1 MAVSGFSEEFF
12 AERFRRPGNL
22 DVLEQQLR
30 DYDLQKTQQTFDK
43 EFVLKNLH
51 FSAKLPEKAATLL
64 KHLIPSILDPPNPQI
79 RHSMTPRRSIWTR
92 VLRVPIDIV
101 NFPV

>member
-30 DYDLQKTQQTFDK
+30 DYDLHKMEQTFDK
-43 EFVLKNLH
+43 EFVLKNLYPTVLL
-51 FSAKLPEKAATLL
+51 SKLFVFVNPK
-64 KHLIPSILDPPNPQI
+64 LDDLFDG
-79 RHSMTPRRSIWTR
+79 T
-92 VLRVPIDIV
+92 
-101 NFPV
+101 